1 MSKTQ
6 VVKYAGRGF
15 WAYDVAVGVFVKFL
29 LDAAYES
36 GETNA
41 PWLSEAVSSWR
52 VWAVVS
58 DYGFI
63 LDERWSS
70 EQRKAFI
77 ALAEKACNEL
87 ASRDSISAEEIL
99 GWRFADNLRIHPR
112 GATDV
117 ATAPVVELGEA
128 MIALLRNELPEA
140 PKGEAWFFGTP
151 AGRGT
156 IRMETSWDGRW

>member
-6 VVKYAGRGF
+6 VVKFAGRGF

-36 GETNA
+36 GETNS
-41 PWLSEAVSSWR
+41 PWLSEAMSSWR

-58 DYGFI
+58 DYGFT
-63 LDERWSS
+63 LDEHWSP
-70 EQRKAFI
+70 EQRKTFI
-77 ALAEKACNEL
+77 ALAERACNEL
-87 ASRDSISAEEIL
+87 ASRKSISAEEIL
-99 GWRFADNLRIHPR
+99 GWPFPDDLRIHPR

-117 ATAPVVELGEA
+117 ATAPVVELGKA

-156 IRMETSWDGRW
+156 IRMETSWDERW